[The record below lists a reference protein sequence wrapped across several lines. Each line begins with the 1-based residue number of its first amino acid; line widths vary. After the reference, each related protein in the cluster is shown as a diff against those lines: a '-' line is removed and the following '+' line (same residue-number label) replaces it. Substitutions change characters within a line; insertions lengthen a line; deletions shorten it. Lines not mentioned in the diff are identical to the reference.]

1 MSNENKPT
9 VTAQIYA
16 LARSQDATIRELRL
30 EVIGLREQN
39 RKLVE
44 ALTAA
49 RRAAEGEPAPVE
61 YDPTCAL
68 CQFGEEPGHEH

>member
-1 MSNENKPT
+1 MSNENKPS

-44 ALTAA
+44 ALAAA
-49 RRAAEGEPAPVE
+49 RAAAEE
-61 YDPTCAL
+61 
-68 CQFGEEPGHEH
+68 

>member
-1 MSNENKPT
+1 MSSENKPT

-16 LARSQDATIRELRL
+16 LARSQDATTRELRL

-49 RRAAEGEPAPVE
+49 REGVE
-61 YDPTCAL
+61 
-68 CQFGEEPGHEH
+68 E

>member
-1 MSNENKPT
+1 MSNENAPS

-44 ALTAA
+44 ALAAA
-49 RRAAEGEPAPVE
+49 REAAEE
-61 YDPTCAL
+61 
-68 CQFGEEPGHEH
+68 